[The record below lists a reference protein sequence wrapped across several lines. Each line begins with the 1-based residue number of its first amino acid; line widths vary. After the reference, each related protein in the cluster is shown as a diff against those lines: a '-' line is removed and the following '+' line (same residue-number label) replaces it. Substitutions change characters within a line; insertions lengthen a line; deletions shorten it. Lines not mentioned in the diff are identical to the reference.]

1 MFPQPAHMIRVEDKV
16 ERLRKE
22 FNGTIIN
29 YLKRISKQDH
39 KEDLKN
45 RESPHELLPQL
56 TIDTL
61 EDGQSK
67 SVKRLANGEEL
78 NN

>member
-1 MFPQPAHMIRVEDKV
+1 M

-22 FNGTIIN
+22 LNGATIN
-29 YLKRISKQDH
+29 YLEGFKEEEH
-39 KEDLKN
+39 KKDFEV
-45 RESPHELLPQL
+45 RENPNELLPQL

-61 EDGQSK
+61 EDVPSK
-67 SVKRLANGEEL
+67 VVRKLAYGEEL